1 MRAKLTVLR
10 GSNKGK
16 SVLIAKPQYVMGR
29 GESCNLRLNHESISR
44 KHCAFAIHPN
54 RITLRDLGSRNGTLL
69 NGVRLADETE
79 IKTGDKIEFG
89 PLVFAV
95 QIVDKHGK
103 VIKAASAVTNAQ
115 AKTGDSGLISDWL
128 SDAENDAPASDN
140 TTRLFKLELSESNE
154 SSEAASNDATK
165 SIKNADTKALKAAL
179 KKEKSKPKKLPPKMD
194 LGEDTSEAAAE
205 TLRRLFNRGT

>member
-16 SVLIAKPQYVMGR
+16 SILVAKPQYIMGR
-29 GESCNLRLNHESISR
+29 GESCNLRLNHELISR
-44 KHCAFAIHPN
+44 KHCAFVIHSD
-54 RITLRDLGSRNGTLL
+54 RITLRDLGSRNGTML
-69 NGVRLADETE
+69 NGVRLSSETE

-95 QIVDKHGK
+95 QIVDQDGK
-103 VIKAASAVTNAQ
+103 LIETAPAATSGQ

-128 SDAENDAPASDN
+128 SDTENDAPASDN
-140 TTRLFKLELSESNE
+140 TTRLFKFR
-154 SSEAASNDATK
+154 SSEPGEAEANGATQ
-165 SIKNADTKALKAAL
+165 SIKNSDTTKLTTGK
-179 KKEKSKPKKLPPKMD
+179 KKEKGKPKKLPQNLD